1 MSDSN
6 ETAAYDATRA
16 WLEQSPPGFIYPKV
30 VPSIVNLRDLVLQP
44 LPPDAPE
51 QEEISLRSPGKGKQL
66 LNAAL
71 EGLDGLDKEEA
82 NLILASPWTVPL
94 TQIVTNET
102 AASPEQALEQLQA
115 CASASPR
122 KVCQYPFKKNDI
134 VWMCRTCQADETCA
148 LCHDCFSQSN
158 HEGHDVAFFHAQEG
172 GCCDCGDPEA
182 WDPKGFCPNHG
193 EAAQQPPP
201 PRRAV
206 CQYPF
211 KKNDIVWMC
220 RTCQSD
226 DTCAMCHECYNNS
239 DHEGHDVAFFHAQEG
254 GCCDCGDPDAWDPKG
269 FCSNHGPPT
278 SGGEDGSSQQQ
289 PIEDLLPP
297 GLVPRVRG
305 MVPAIMDWMLKR
317 LVTTAQESSQRTKL
331 TLAEAEAL
339 FGSLGREGHGLYIV
353 LQADDVHGSTEFG
366 DGLRHFLGTL
376 TYLDDTLVRKL
387 VQTLNTTGQLV
398 VWGTMEIATELGRD
412 QLQAWWNG
420 DPAAYSALASILV
433 KRVADL
439 KRHGFNCRIMTL
451 KELQQ
456 EQQAVAIIQWVSALA
471 FSCDPL
477 CQTVADYI
485 HPEKHLE
492 PLLRADF
499 LLSSRFTKG
508 WYSLLLTL
516 LAVPA
521 FKSKLGA
528 AYCETYEKLT
538 EDCATGRGVLE
549 RSAYTLSVQFLN
561 RDTYVLDLVAN
572 RDLLSRLGKALLA
585 TLLVAASPKTGRL
598 DCSHVVLVHRR
609 YSPCISDLNYVI
621 NVKGMKRLA
630 TCKNGSFMT
639 DLVTGLTLAQGI
651 DEHSWRHWDL
661 GHVEDE
667 DTGEYLN
674 D

>member
-1 MSDSN
+1 MSDPN
-6 ETAAYDATRA
+6 ESAAYEAARG
-16 WLEQSPPGFIYPKV
+16 WLEQSPPSFIDPKV
-30 VPSIVNLRDLVLQP
+30 VPSVVNMRDIVLEP
-44 LPPDAPE
+44 LPSDATQE
-51 QEEISLRSPGKGKQL
+51 QEETVISLHSPGRARAL

-82 NLILASPWTVPL
+82 NLIHASPWTVPL
-94 TQIVTNET
+94 TQIVTNEV
-102 AASPEQALEQLQA
+102 AASTQQALEQLQA

-148 LCHDCFSQSN
+148 LCHDCFSNSS

-182 WDPKGFCPNHG
+182 WDPAGFCPKHG
-193 EAAQQPPP
+193 EAAHKPTP

-206 CQYPF
+206 CQKPF
-211 KKNDIVWMC
+211 KKNDIYWIC
-220 RTCQSD
+220 RTCGAD
-226 DTCAMCHECYNNS
+226 DTCAMCNECYNNS
-239 DHEGHDVAFFHAQEG
+239 DHEGHDVAFNHATEG
-254 GCCDCGDPDAWDPKG
+254 GCCDCGDVDAWNPKG
-269 FCSNHGPPT
+269 FCCNHGPPPEGE
-278 SGGEDGSSQQQ
+278 SGAH

-305 MVPAIMDWMLKR
+305 VVPAVMDWMMQR
-317 LVTTAQESSQRTKL
+317 LVATSLESSRRTKMEL
-331 TLAEAEAL
+331 SEAETL
-339 FGSLGREGHGLYIV
+339 FGPLGREGHGLYII

-366 DGLRHFLGTL
+366 DGLRSFFGSS
-376 TYLDDTLVRKL
+376 TYLDDTTVRKL
-387 VQTLNTTGQLV
+387 VQSLGAMGQLV
-398 VWGTMEIATELGRD
+398 IWGTMEMVTELGTE
-412 QLQAWWNG
+412 QVQAWLSG
-420 DPAAYSALASILV
+420 DTTATSEVASLLI
-433 KRVADL
+433 KRMAVL
-439 KRHGFNCRIMTL
+439 KRRGFNCRIMTL
-451 KELQQ
+451 KEIQQ
-456 EQQAVAIIQWVSALA
+456 EQQAVAIIQWLSALA

-492 PLLRADF
+492 PLLKADF

-528 AYCETYEKLT
+528 AYCETYAKLT
-538 EDCATGRGVLE
+538 ADCATGMGVLE

-561 RDTYVLDLVAN
+561 RDTYVLDLVSN

-585 TLLVAASPKTGRL
+585 TLHAATSDKTGRL

-609 YSPCISDLNYVI
+609 YSPCNSDLNYVI

-630 TCKNGSFMT
+630 TCTNGSFMN
-639 DLVTGLTLAQGI
+639 DLVAGMSLAQGI
-651 DEHSWRHWDL
+651 DEHTWRHWNL

-667 DTGEYLN
+667 DTGK
-674 D
+674 